1 MAINEQDAEES
12 AEEEQDLE
20 EESEES
26 EEPAEINMQD
36 VMKELAE
43 LKKQLEEQK
52 KPAEPAE
59 SDSKDKPKVDPMH
72 IDYAEFLKKQ
82 LGKAYPKE
90 FDKLPLE
97 IRIPSMK
104 AVLEATQSIK
114 PPVREGTVGKGT
126 PVDHVKI
133 SGTNYK
139 DLASKIREG
148 K

>member
-1 MAINEQDAEES
+1 MAPNENETEES
-12 AEEEQDLE
+12 EKEEQDSE
-20 EESEES
+20 EESDES
-26 EEPAEINMQD
+26 EEPIEPNMQD
-36 VMKELAE
+36 VLKELAE

-72 IDYAEFLKKQ
+72 VDYAEFLKKQ
-82 LGKAYPKE
+82 LGKTYPKE

-114 PPVREGTVGKGT
+114 PLVREGISPKGT
-126 PVDHVKI
+126 PVTPTPIPGQNFKE
-133 SGTNYK
+133 
-139 DLASKIREG
+139 LAKKIREG